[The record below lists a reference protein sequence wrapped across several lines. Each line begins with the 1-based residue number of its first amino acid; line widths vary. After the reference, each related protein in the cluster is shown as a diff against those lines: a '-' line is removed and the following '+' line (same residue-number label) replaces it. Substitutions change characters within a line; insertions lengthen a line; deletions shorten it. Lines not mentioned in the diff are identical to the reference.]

1 VPETDTHPIPSAPIP
16 SPWGPRTGEP
26 SPTFES
32 NAAPAPRSRL
42 TSLAWGAVSTLILA
56 IWVGL
61 WVGPLGA
68 LALVGGVFVHE
79 FGHLLVINW
88 AGAGPSSIRIIPFL
102 GGAASMRRAPDSDFK
117 GVLIALAGPAFGLLA
132 ALPFALVG
140 EFSGQKGWL
149 VGVFYVGALNLIN
162 LAPAAPLDGAK
173 ALGPVL
179 GRIHP
184 WLERV
189 VLLVIAGLVLVW
201 ALFSGNWLFALV
213 VALGAVRAVLM
224 TRDRPPSRP
233 LSLVEWLG
241 ALALYAVVVALCAAV
256 TLWAIRAGGVQP
268 QQLLLRGQS

>member
-1 VPETDTHPIPSAPIP
+1 M
-16 SPWGPRTGEP
+16 
-26 SPTFES
+26 
-32 NAAPAPRSRL
+32 
-42 TSLAWGAVSTLILA
+42 
-56 IWVGL
+56 
-61 WVGPLGA
+61 GA

-88 AGAGPSSIRIIPFL
+88 AGSGPSTIRIIPFL

-140 EFSGQKGWL
+140 EFSGQKSWL

-184 WLERV
+184 WLERI
-189 VLLVIAGLVLVW
+189 VLLAIAIGVLAW
-201 ALFSGNWLFALV
+201 ALVSGNWLFALV
-213 VALGAVRAVLM
+213 VALGATRAFLM
-224 TRDRPPSRP
+224 TGAGPVSRP
-233 LSLVEWLG
+233 LTLVEWLG

-256 TLWAIRAGGVQP
+256 TLWAIRAGGVEP
-268 QQLLLRGQS
+268 QFLLRGRS